1 MNLLAWILDNR
12 FNSLVLSL
20 NAELTNRD
28 NEIQKLTAEAARA
41 KDMDKL
47 VQRQTFDLEQLKKQ
61 LGEQQQL
68 NNHADEN
75 KIEIRNLQ
83 NALDSSKKELE
94 AQRVLVTDYKVKLE
108 DLNKQLSESKQL
120 TNTKASGESFL
131 VSFVEITL
139 YNERLLTLSSCS

>member
-1 MNLLAWILDNR
+1 M
-12 FNSLVLSL
+12 
-20 NAELTNRD
+20 TNRD